1 MDFFESQDA
10 ARRKTGRLVFLFAL
24 AVVSIIVSV
33 YAVVSIAIIYTTKE
47 ARLWHPELF
56 LAVVVA
62 TVAVVTCGSLYKI
75 AQLRGGGRVV
85 AEALGGHLIPRDTTD
100 PLQRKILNVVEE
112 MAIASG
118 TAVPP
123 VYLMP
128 GEKGINAFAAGYTPN
143 DAVIGVTQ
151 GCIEKLTR
159 SQLQGVIAHEFS
171 HILNGDMRMNVRLI
185 GILNGILIIG
195 MIGYFVLRITAFS
208 GSGRGRGSSKGGGG
222 ALAILAIGAGLTIVG
237 FMGTLFGNLIKAA
250 VSRQREYLADASA
263 VQFTRDADSI
273 AGALKQIGGF
283 AKGSGIASPNAAE
296 ASHMFFA
303 KALTSGLTSMF
314 ATHPRL
320 EDRIRRIEPGWDG
333 TYPDP
338 KKVKPRQPAPVRARP
353 RAAVDVAEV
362 ITGAAI
368 LAGATA
374 QGAATRGGAGGKPTG
389 SSAVSAIG
397 RPTTA
402 HVEYAASLIRSLPV
416 PIVTAARESYGARA
430 VIYAMLLGR
439 ETEVRRIQLEHLAGH
454 ADEGVNHLVRT
465 LLQPIAEVAAEARL
479 PLIDLTT
486 AALREL
492 TPSQYRAFRGNM
504 VALIEADKQVSL
516 FEWVLQR
523 IVLRHL
529 EPQFSRVET
538 GRARYHTLNRLIR
551 PCAVLLSALS
561 HSGHHDPA
569 TVQAA
574 FERARDHLNLPNLR
588 LLDQR
593 ECGLAELHK
602 ALTVLDTV
610 TYKRKRELIEAG
622 VTCVSADKRITVTE
636 GELLRGIAD
645 SLGCPMPPLLP
656 GQPIA

>member
-10 ARRKTGRLVFLFAL
+10 ARQKTGRLVFFFAL

-33 YAVVSIAIIYTTKE
+33 YAVVSIALAYTTEE

-56 LAVVVA
+56 LAVVAV

-85 AEALGGHLIPRDTTD
+85 AEALGGRLIPRDTTN

-143 DAVIGVTQ
+143 DAVIGVTE
-151 GCIEKLTR
+151 GCIEQLSR

-208 GSGRGRGSSKGGGG
+208 GAGRGRGSGKGGGG
-222 ALAILAIGAGLTIVG
+222 ALAILAIGAGLTVVG
-237 FMGTLFGNLIKAA
+237 FMGTLFGNLSKAA

-263 VQFTRDADSI
+263 VQFTRDPGSI

-283 AKGSGIASPNAAE
+283 AKGSRLASPNAAE

-303 KALTSGLTSMF
+303 KALTSGFTSMF

-333 TYPDP
+333 TYP
-338 KKVKPRQPAPVRARP
+338 VPRTVTSPQPAPAHTRP
-353 RAAVDVAEV
+353 PSSLDVAEIV
-362 ITGAAI
+362 TGAAI

-374 QGAATRGGAGGKPTG
+374 DGAATQGAGGDRPTG
-389 SSAVSAIG
+389 NAVSQIG
-397 RPTTA
+397 RPTSA
-402 HVEYAASLIRSLPV
+402 HVEYAASLVHSLPA
-416 PIVTAARESYGARA
+416 PIVSAAREPYGARA
-430 VIYAMLLGR
+430 VIYAMLLNRGPD
-439 ETEVRRIQLEHLAGH
+439 VRCIQLERLVKH
-454 ADEGVNHLVRT
+454 ADEGVNDLVRS
-465 LLQPIAEVAAEARL
+465 LLHPIEDVAAEARL

-486 AALREL
+486 AALRQL
-492 TPSQYRAFRGNM
+492 TASQYAAFRSNVM
-504 VALIEADKQVSL
+504 ELIEADEQVSL

-523 IVLRHL
+523 MILRHL
-529 EPQFSRVET
+529 EPQFSKVEVL
-538 GRARYHTLNRLIR
+538 RAQHDTLKRLRR

-561 HSGHHDPA
+561 HSGHHNPA
-569 TVQAA
+569 AAQAA
-574 FERARDHLNLPNLR
+574 FEQGRARLDLSGLH

-593 ECGLAELHK
+593 ECGLAELDD
-602 ALTVLDTV
+602 ALSVLNTV
-610 TYKRKRELIEAG
+610 TFRLKRDLLEAG
-622 VTCVSADKRITVTE
+622 VACASADGRVTVIE

-656 GQPIA
+656 GQPVA